1 MASLGNLLGRFREP
15 TARIDEAKFITFFG
29 LDIAELG
36 IAGLLTIVPTLLL
49 LGLQAD
55 LLIKIPLIAAWPLLT
70 FTLFGIRRERRSVFD
85 WMGVLVPYSLR
96 RKRFSRGTS
105 VRETPAE
112 EALDAHLRVGTNLV
126 SWTYRRGDDGEPEL
140 HVYEEPAR
148 PYRAWKGFGHE
159 AFRPGAFTTAA
170 GRALH
175 PSRWTRPTLPGG
187 KR

>member
-15 TARIDEAKFITFFG
+15 TARIDEAKFVTFFG
-29 LDIAELG
+29 LDIAEIG
-36 IAGLLTIVPTLLL
+36 IAGLLTVLPTLFL

-55 LLIKIPLIAAWPLLT
+55 LIVKIPLLAAWPLLT

-85 WMGVLVPYSLR
+85 WMGVLVPFALR

-105 VRETPAE
+105 VRETTIE
-112 EALDAHLRVGTNLV
+112 ERLDADLRVGTNLV
-126 SWTYRRGDDGEPEL
+126 SWVYRTGTDGVREL

-148 PYRAWKGFGHE
+148 PYRAWKGFAHE
-159 AFRPGAFTTAA
+159 AFRPGGFSSPA

-175 PSRWTRPTLPGG
+175 PSRWTRPTLPGK